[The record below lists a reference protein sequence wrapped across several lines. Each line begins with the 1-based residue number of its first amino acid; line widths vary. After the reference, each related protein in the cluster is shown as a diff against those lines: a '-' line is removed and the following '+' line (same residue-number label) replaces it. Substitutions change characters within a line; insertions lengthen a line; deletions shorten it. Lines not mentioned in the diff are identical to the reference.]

1 MPFIQDGSN
10 GAVIESRQREL
21 QNILELIR
29 DSGLFKDNE
38 YFFLGCTPDGL
49 ISHSGLVEIKCSYS
63 AMNMTPEFQIRKLDL
78 WPLIKDGTIIDCI
91 KKTHKYHDQVQ
102 EQMVIEKK
110 KIVHLKYGKGIRTEK
125 IFFDQKF

>member
-21 QNILELIR
+21 QNILGELIQ

-63 AMNMTPEFQIRKLDL
+63 AMNMTPEF
-78 WPLIKDGTIIDCI
+78 
-91 KKTHKYHDQVQ
+91 
-102 EQMVIEKK
+102 
-110 KIVHLKYGKGIRTEK
+110 
-125 IFFDQKF
+125 